1 MPVDDRHTPLAPLI
15 KGVTDT
21 PYPHY
26 ASVLA
31 QLREATR
38 SVSRSNMTIG
48 EYRAARRLLLSLEDA
63 AGETCAV
70 RDPRMHHKVL
80 RAFREFKQKL
90 KRSAEPR
97 IRETCEN
104 ALRTLWKERGGRGRP
119 DEQSCLFV
127 VSNFQSFW
135 EPSVRDELSAYLP
148 IVTRSATA
156 ETSNHRLLEAPAWFH
171 ELLEF
176 SWRRKDSSWYA
187 FATDVPDGAPVLGP
201 GTKVFPNDAD
211 EAATIIALWSD
222 DPADEY
228 FPLGN
233 VVEAA
238 RLL

>member
-1 MPVDDRHTPLAPLI
+1 MPVDNGHTPLTPFI

-26 ASVLA
+26 ARVLA

-38 SVSRSNMTIG
+38 NVSRSNMTIG
-48 EYRAARRLLLSLEDA
+48 EYRAARRLLLSLEDGD
-63 AGETCAV
+63 GETCTV
-70 RDPRMHHKVL
+70 RDPRMHNKVL

-97 IRETCEN
+97 IRESCEN
-104 ALRTLWKERGGRGRP
+104 ALLSLWKERGGRGRP

-148 IVTRSATA
+148 IVTRSAAGETA
-156 ETSNHRLLEAPAWFH
+156 NHRLLETPAWFH

-201 GTKVFPNDAD
+201 GTKIFPTDAD
-211 EAATIIALWSD
+211 EAATIVALWSD
-222 DPADEY
+222 DPTDEY
-228 FPLGN
+228 FLLGN